1 MTLMDITPMRA
12 VTGRRITGNKNIITQ
27 DIHGNMPLKA
37 ADRFPDILSVY
48 IIYKGDFPCLISGKE
63 LKNSYRM

>member
-1 MTLMDITPMRA
+1 
-12 VTGRRITGNKNIITQ
+12 
-27 DIHGNMPLKA
+27 MPLKA